1 MPSTTELTHAYL
13 SKHPSIKDCLKQGI
27 VNYSKLSRK
36 IAKELDIEK
45 QTSIEAILIA
55 CRRYEDKLQKD
66 QQLEKE
72 IMDILQHSELEIKN
86 KIVVAIIDKQHSMRS
101 VIELEKRIRG
111 AADTFY
117 AIEGTKVITIIISEK
132 YLDELN
138 TYFDRAIKNS
148 TKNLAMIT
156 IKSPKNLETTPGV
169 LSYIYSLFG
178 EHGIN
183 IVETMSCWTDT
194 IFVISKDDISDVMNF
209 LHL

>member
-1 MPSTTELTHAYL
+1 M
-13 SKHPSIKDCLKQGI
+13 KQGI